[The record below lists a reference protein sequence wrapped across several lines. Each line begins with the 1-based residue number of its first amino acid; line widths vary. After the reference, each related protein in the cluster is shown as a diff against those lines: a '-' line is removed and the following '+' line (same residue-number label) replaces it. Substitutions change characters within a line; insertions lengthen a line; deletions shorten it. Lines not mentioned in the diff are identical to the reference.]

1 MNARRPTCETS
12 TLRLVAAGL
21 CLLVPLV
28 MGGCPE
34 FRNETV
40 GALSSAA
47 DGIIVGGQPSDEAMD
62 AASRTIASAAIDLF
76 FSQFQSDEFR

>member
-1 MNARRPTCETS
+1 
-12 TLRLVAAGL
+12 
-21 CLLVPLV
+21 LLVPLV

-62 AASRTIASAAIDLF
+62 TATRNIASAAIGLF
-76 FSQFQSDEFR
+76 FSQFQGDEFR